1 MKISPKLYFI
11 LFVLTFSLMAVGQ
24 SEFKQPVKTSYNLLN
39 RESDTLKI
47 DTLTSGSQLYHPLYK
62 SFPSW
67 YELGNLGFPALAT
80 KWNGISK
87 LNEPFYLRT
96 LSQYANPENQLI
108 QFQSDSPYALL
119 NYTSGGNE
127 DINGQF
133 IRAIF
138 SRSVVPGIRFTALLD
153 FVNSPGHY
161 KGQNANQSSFSV
173 NLDVQKDRYLLKV
186 GVEIL
191 KFNLGENGGI
201 LNPSALADADDKTYV
216 PVSLNNAASSTSWTI
231 IQGRQEFDLFAAPV
245 QDSTDSV
252 SYINPDLIKIKPKL
266 FHLFNYQ
273 LSKRLYKDAQNSSG
287 TFYTD
292 YLLNNS
298 QARDSLGFNS
308 FDNRLGIL
316 HSGLFGD
323 SSQWMAQAGVF
334 HVLSLWYSN
343 ELSGNFQQ
351 IGIFGNGRIENEM
364 WRASLNAKFQLL
376 GYGVGSYEL
385 DFNVNRKD
393 QSDAWDLS
401 FGLSSKMEQPSIFLQ
416 IFSGNH
422 DRWLNNMRNQQ
433 EQSVKFEA
441 KQNIWKLTA
450 GGDVNLIS
458 SWVYFDLLAQP
469 QQAESSTILGSVF
482 LEQYFKAGP
491 FRSKNM
497 ILVQYTPA
505 KEIPLPLAVASTS
518 TYMHHDLL
526 FPKTNGK
533 LEIEYGL
540 DLRYCTSYQGYAYRP
555 STGAFHLQ
563 DQQKMG
569 NYPYL
574 DLFLI
579 VRVKRTRVFVK
590 WEHVNAGFTGDNFFP
605 VLNYPLKERFI
616 KYGVY
621 WHFYD

>member
-67 YELGNLGFPALAT
+67 HELGNLGFPALAT
-80 KWNGISK
+80 KWSGISK

-96 LSQYANPENQLI
+96 LSQYANPKNQLI

-201 LNPSALADADDKTYV
+201 LNPSALTDADDKTYV

-323 SSQWMAQAGVF
+323 SAQWMAQAGVF

-343 ELSGNFQQ
+343 ELSGKFQQ

-393 QSDAWDLS
+393 QSDVWDLS

-433 EQSVKFEA
+433 EQSVKFKA
-441 KQNIWKLTA
+441 KQNRWKLTA
-450 GGDVNLIS
+450 GGGVNLIS

-482 LEQYFKAGP
+482 LEKYFKAGP

-505 KEIPLPLAVASTS
+505 KEIPLPLVVASTS

-563 DQQKMG
+563 NQQKMG

-579 VRVKRTRVFVK
+579 MRVKRTRVFVK